1 MEKKINLMPGR
12 GDKLNDIIGNTLI
25 EMGFEVYGREILSDF
40 ARLHFPQQLEIIKND
55 LKCQFWHQFALI
67 IGDSYGAYLL
77 LQTLVELAPFPGG
90 ILLFSPVL
98 GKAIDK
104 KNLIMSSPPRSK
116 KLLQLA
122 EQKKF
127 PIPRY
132 LEIHTGA
139 SDIGC
144 DPQLAKKIS
153 SLITGSKIYIVEGEG
168 HRLNKN
174 YIKNILEFYV
184 GWDTCFCCP
193 PCPDKVGNKNTLPT
207 LH

>member
-1 MEKKINLMPGR
+1 MANKIYLIPGR
-12 GDKLNDIIGNTLI
+12 GDKLNDFIGNTLI

-55 LKCQFWHQFALI
+55 LKSQFWHQDAII

-77 LQTLVELAPFPGG
+77 LQALVELAPFPGC

-104 KNLIMSSPPRSK
+104 KNFIISSPPRSK

-139 SDIGC
+139 KDNGC

-153 SLITGSKIYIVEGEG
+153 ALITGSKIYIVEGEG

-174 YIKNILEFYV
+174 YIKNILAKLKTSDVWQTSEV
-184 GWDTCFCCP
+184 
-193 PCPDKVGNKNTLPT
+193 
-207 LH
+207 